1 MRILPGRQ
9 RIGPKL
15 QPGQTTGQ
23 QNLPPRR
30 HNLPRAIPPRN
41 LRSCLLWRFPLK
53 SHMRILPGRQRIG
66 PKLQPGQ
73 STGRHTLPRLNPTPR
88 PAKPTPRSNRAPNR
102 IPPGK
107 YDAPPNRSLT
117 PQPLPGQR
125 TGPKLQ
131 PGQTTARQNLPLRR
145 HNLPRAIPP
154 RNLRSCLLWRF
165 PLKSHMRI
173 LPGRQRIGPKL
184 QPGQSTGRHTL
195 PRLNPTPPS
204 EKAPNRIPPGRYD
217 APPNRSLTPHPLP
230 GQRIGPKLQPGQSTG
245 RHTLPRL
252 NPTPPSEKAPN
263 RIPPGRYDAPPNR
276 SLTPHPLPGQRIGP
290 KPQPGQTTARQNLPL
305 RLHNRLRAIP
315 PRNLRNCLLWR
326 FPLKSHMRILPG
338 RQRTGPKLQPG
349 QTTARQN
356 LPRLNPTPPSE
367 KAPNR
372 IPPGRYDAPPNRSL
386 TPHPLP
392 GQRIGPKPQPS
403 QSTARQNLPR
413 LNPTPRPAKPTPHSD
428 RTSKRILP
436 GRCNLP
442 PRRSTA
448 P

>member
-230 GQRIGPKLQPGQSTG
+230 GQRIGPK
-245 RHTLPRL
+245 
-252 NPTPPSEKAPN
+252 
-263 RIPPGRYDAPPNR
+263 
-276 SLTPHPLPGQRIGP
+276 
-290 KPQPGQTTARQNLPL
+290 PQPGQTTARQNLPL